1 MPRVWACIPSRPNGW
16 YLEEYCSWSHIPT
29 LYCRWDVML
38 ACWDTT
44 QENRP
49 HFSQLTEMLSDIQ
62 LRADK
67 EDVGC
72 VPLDY
77 TY

>member
-1 MPRVWACIPSRPNGW
+1 
-16 YLEEYCSWSHIPT
+16 
-29 LYCRWDVML
+29 ML
-38 ACWDTT
+38 ACWGTS

-67 EDVGC
+67 EDVGS
-72 VPLDY
+72 
-77 TY
+77 TT